1 MGYKAGPRNKIS
13 TSKEKKG
20 ENITDFIIRAESA
33 TTALKA
39 PNENVRDAL
48 LVAMVLKGL
57 PEEYTPFI
65 AVVTQSEEH
74 QNFQR
79 FKGALQNYKET
90 KKTRKVVKTDD
101 KKDAILK
108 TQGGNFKGKQK
119 KDIKCYTCGKKSH
132 KSLECYRNASSKVGA
147 VSVTQL
153 HMQIKRVINQMIAQ
167 SRHSISK
174 MRIQIKGT
182 VMQIIQ

>member
-1 MGYKAGPRNKIS
+1 M
-13 TSKEKKG
+13 
-20 ENITDFIIRAESA
+20 
-33 TTALKA
+33 
-39 PNENVRDAL
+39 RDAL

-65 AVVTQSEEH
+65 AVVSQSEEH

-79 FKGALQNYKET
+79 FKGALRNYKET
-90 KKTRKVVKTDD
+90 KKTRKVVKIDD

-108 TQGGNFKGKQK
+108 AKGGNFTGKQK
-119 KDIKCYTCGKKSH
+119 KDIKCYTRGKKSH
-132 KSLECYRNASSKVGA
+132 KFLECYRNASSKGGA

-153 HMQIKRVINQMIAQ
+153 HIQIKHVINRMTTQ

-174 MRIQIKGT
+174 IRIQIKGT
-182 VMQIIQ
+182 VMQII